1 MEKKGKKM
9 GLLSLFRSSKSVV
22 VVDVTSLFD
31 ALGMKGDVSPRT
43 QLQVLRRLTRFAE
56 REEVELIAV
65 LSGDPLHKAPN
76 RKKFDSILILYSK
89 SSAKHAGFVAKTA
102 LKRGALLLTD
112 DVKVEKLAGASV
124 EKMRLSTFRKAF
136 DMSLNGESTDGGD
149 AGRGRRRRRTR
160 KPRDES
166 GSTHSENEES
176 VPVENRSA
184 SEGDS
189 DAINELIDLVD

>member
-1 MEKKGKKM
+1 M
-9 GLLSLFRSSKSVV
+9 GLLNFFKPSNSVV
-22 VVDVTSLFD
+22 VVDVISLFN

-56 REEVELIAV
+56 REKVELIAV
-65 LSGDPLHKAPN
+65 LSGEPLHKAPN
-76 RKKFDSILILYSK
+76 RKKFDSILVLYSK
-89 SSAKHAGFVAKTA
+89 STEKHAGFVAKVA

-112 DVKVEKLAGASV
+112 NLKAEKTAGASV

-136 DMSLNGESTDGGD
+136 DMSMDGDSADGGES
-149 AGRGRRRRRTR
+149 GRGRRRRRIR
-160 KPRDES
+160 RPHVEHGAR
-166 GSTHSENEES
+166 GEEDVLPEKS
-176 VPVENRSA
+176 SA

>member
-1 MEKKGKKM
+1 M

-22 VVDVTSLFD
+22 VVDVTSLFN

-65 LSGDPLHKAPN
+65 LSGEPLHKAPN
-76 RKKFDSILILYSK
+76 RKKFDSILVLYSK

-124 EKMRLSTFRKAF
+124 EKMRLEGTNFVVSSSA
-136 DMSLNGESTDGGD
+136 TD
-149 AGRGRRRRRTR
+149 TR
-160 KPRDES
+160 NFVGS
-166 GSTHSENEES
+166 GSRLLLMNVTFWHS
-176 VPVENRSA
+176 
-184 SEGDS
+184 
-189 DAINELIDLVD
+189 

>member
-1 MEKKGKKM
+1 M
-9 GLLSLFRSSKSVV
+9 GLLNLFKPSKSVV
-22 VVDVTSLFD
+22 VVDVISLFH

-65 LSGDPLHKAPN
+65 LSGEPLHKAPN
-76 RKKFDSILILYSK
+76 RKKFDSILVLYSK
-89 SSAKHAGFVAKTA
+89 STAKHAGFVAKVA

-112 DVKVEKLAGASV
+112 NVKAEKAAGASV

-136 DMSLNGESTDGGD
+136 DMSMDGDLGDGGD
-149 AGRGRRRRRTR
+149 SGRGRRRRRVR
-160 KPRDES
+160 RPHDEHGA
-166 GSTHSENEES
+166 GSEES
-176 VPVENRSA
+176 APSEKRPA
-184 SEGDS
+184 SEENS